1 MCASQDRQ
9 DLAISA
15 SLSRGYCTRKR
26 THWDEANSMTDIA
39 MYQETKWRRVAETF
53 RTRRVR
59 KAKGR
64 PSLCE
69 APTGAK
75 PEGRQREVRKWRR
88 GWDSNPR
95 WSCPHAAFRVRYF
108 RPLSHLSASL
118 VGAALLRGRFHN
130 LAAPLAQEGSLPV
143 CCQTGPNRQ
152 FGLTHDPVSRISRPE
167 CGVGLPAP
175 LAFVWAN
182 RRSGSPAGF
191 TRQCPP
197 MDPADSF
204 RLAKR
209 RPAARREPDEH
220 ERTKDVRSH

>member
-1 MCASQDRQ
+1 
-9 DLAISA
+9 LSA
-15 SLSRGYCTRKR
+15 RRG
-26 THWDEANSMTDIA
+26 
-39 MYQETKWRRVAETF
+39 
-53 RTRRVR
+53 
-59 KAKGR
+59 
-64 PSLCE
+64 
-69 APTGAK
+69 
-75 PEGRQREVRKWRR
+75 WRR

-175 LAFVWAN
+175 LVLCLGKPQERIPGRLHPAVSPDGPGRFVPT
-182 RRSGSPAGF
+182 GKK
-191 TRQCPP
+191 T
-197 MDPADSF
+197 
-204 RLAKR
+204 
-209 RPAARREPDEH
+209 ARREARAG
-220 ERTKDVRSH
+220 RTRKDKRCSQSLKPVASSTASPPMTF

>member
-1 MCASQDRQ
+1 MSTNGCRG
-9 DLAISA
+9 SA
-15 SLSRGYCTRKR
+15 TGNTGAGQFTDGYIWR
-26 THWDEANSMTDIA
+26 N
-39 MYQETKWRRVAETF
+39 KWRRTAETS

-64 PSLCE
+64 PSSCE

-118 VGAALLRGRFHN
+118 VGAVSVRGRFHN
-130 LAAPLAQEGSLPV
+130 LAARLAQGVSLPAAP
-143 CCQTGPNRQ
+143 QTGTEPAIWLDSCPR
-152 FGLTHDPVSRISRPE
+152 LTYLATRMRRGAS
-167 CGVGLPAP
+167 CAVGLCLGNPQHRTSDRLHPA
-175 LAFVWAN
+175 ASA
-182 RRSGSPAGF
+182 
-191 TRQCPP
+191 
-197 MDPADSF
+197 MDKADPF